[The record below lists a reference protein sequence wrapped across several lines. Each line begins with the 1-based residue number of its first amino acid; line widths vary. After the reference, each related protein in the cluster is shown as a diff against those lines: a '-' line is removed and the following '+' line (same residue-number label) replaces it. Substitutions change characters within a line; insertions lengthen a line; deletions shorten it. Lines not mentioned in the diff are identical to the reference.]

1 MHNIVLQ
8 MQEVKQSRS
17 KIIKQIKEL
26 NNQHVNFVQ
35 DVESQLNKQHPC

>member
-8 MQEVKQSRS
+8 IQEVKQSTS

-26 NNQHVNFVQ
+26 NNQQVNCVQ
-35 DVESQLNKQHPC
+35 NVESQLNKQYPG